1 MLTLNSFQYT
11 LEECEKRNVES
22 RMIMNIKINSENETM
37 RRQPLRNFYNRW
49 KESSQSI
56 ETVSWFVVAQ
66 YIGNSH

>member
-1 MLTLNSFQYT
+1 
-11 LEECEKRNVES
+11 
-22 RMIMNIKINSENETM
+22 MIMNIKINSENETM